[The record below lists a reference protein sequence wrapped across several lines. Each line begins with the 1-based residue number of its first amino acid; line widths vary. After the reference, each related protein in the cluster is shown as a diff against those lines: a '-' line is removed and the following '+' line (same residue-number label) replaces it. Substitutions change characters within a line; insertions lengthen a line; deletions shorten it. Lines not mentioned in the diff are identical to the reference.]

1 MAING
6 NRFKKEEVYAL
17 SREMKK
23 LIDLLNGIT
32 ILSRYKNDIRDIEN
46 QKNKVEEMLLYFEP
60 TILEEYSE
68 ETKRAYREMI
78 RAKKE
83 YRRVVDEKCYP
94 RVIQEAKEYY
104 RVKAMEY
111 ENKKEYRDKLKVEL
125 NKEM

>member
-23 LIDLLNGIT
+23 FMDLLNGIT
-32 ILSRYKNDIRDIEN
+32 ILSRSENDIRNIEN
-46 QKNKVEEMLLYFEP
+46 QKNKIEEMLLYYEP

-83 YRRVVDEKCYP
+83 YERVKAEKCYS
-94 RVIQEAKEYY
+94 RVILEAKEYY
-104 RVKAMEY
+104 RIKSLEY
-111 ENKKEYRDKLKVEL
+111 ENRKAYREKLKKEL

>member
-1 MAING
+1 MVING

-23 LIDLLNGIT
+23 FIDLLNGIT
-32 ILSRYKNDIRDIEN
+32 ILSRNENDIRNIEN
-46 QKNKVEEMLLYFEP
+46 QKNKIEEMLLYYEP

-83 YRRVVDEKCYP
+83 YERVKAEKCYP
-94 RVIQEAKEYY
+94 REIGRAHV
-104 RVKAMEY
+104 
-111 ENKKEYRDKLKVEL
+111 
-125 NKEM
+125 